1 MPDPDPANIRPFGT
15 PAELGAW
22 LEANHGRADELWVK
36 IYKVKTGRPSVTWQE
51 IVIEVLCWGWVDGMK
66 QSVDDEVYLQRITP
80 RRPRGAWSQRNREH
94 AERLIAEGRMRPPG
108 LAEVEAGRA
117 DGRWENAY
125 APASEMDVPDDFV
138 KAVERDPA
146 ARRCYE
152 TLNKTNRY
160 AIAYGLTTCKRPE
173 TRQRRF
179 DKFLAMLAR
188 GEGPD
193 FGFKKR

>member
-1 MPDPDPANIRPFGT
+1 MPNPDPANIRPFGT

-36 IYKVKTGRPSVTWQE
+36 IYKVRTGRPSVTWQE
-51 IVIEVLCWGWVDGMK
+51 IVIETLCWGWIDGMK
-66 QSVDDEVYLQRITP
+66 RSVDDEVYLQRITP
-80 RRPRGAWSQRNREH
+80 RKPRGAWSQRNREH

-108 LAEVEAGRA
+108 LAEVEAARA

-138 KAVERDPA
+138 KAVGRDPA

-188 GEGPD
+188 GERPD